1 MFGITMSHNS
11 QSLKVENWSRK
22 LSNLKAVNSESICC
36 WEFWFCFRE
45 NVLRKIHTKLHT
57 NSLIPTYTH
66 NTLTHTQS
74 PTCTRMYIHTL
85 TQNQARIHTHSHTTQ
100 HVHTHK
106 SQAPHTHTHTQKK
119 YQHCSRGSTKCVWSG
134 SVWDPHHCPKTA
146 GQSQHGSE
154 QVLWTWR
161 HTAPLAERRSRLK
174 ILLGW
179 SVY

>member
-45 NVLRKIHTKLHT
+45 NVLRKIHT
-57 NSLIPTYTH
+57 NSLTPTYTH

-85 TQNQARIHTHSHTTQ
+85 TQNQARIHPHSHTTQ
-100 HVHTHK
+100 HVHKESST
-106 SQAPHTHTHTQKK
+106 HTHTHTE
-119 YQHCSRGSTKCVWSG
+119 SSTP
-134 SVWDPHHCPKTA
+134 PHTHI
-146 GQSQHGSE
+146 H
-154 QVLWTWR
+154 
-161 HTAPLAERRSRLK
+161 RRSTNIAVEVPQSACGQEAFEIHAIVQKQLDKVSTVLNKCCEHGVIQLRLLK
-174 ILLGW
+174 GDQD
-179 SVY
+179 